1 MGRIAFVFSGQGAQ
15 TPGMGKDL
23 YETSAAAREIFDAAD
38 ALRPGTSKQCFEGT
52 EEELR
57 ETANT
62 QPCMVAM
69 ELAAAAAV
77 TEAGVRAD
85 MTAGFSLGEL
95 SALSYAGAMDFE
107 TAFTLVCRR
116 GELMQ
121 RAAEQTPTAMAAVLK
136 LSNEAVEELCAG
148 FAHVWPVNYNCP
160 GQVTVSGLEDEMK
173 EFNKAVKA
181 AGGRAMPLKVRGAF
195 HSPYMQDASDE
206 FAAEI
211 DKYVFSAPKI
221 PVYANHTA
229 APYDAD
235 VRGPLSAQMCHPV
248 RWEESVRNMLA
259 AGADTFVELGPGR
272 TLCSLIARIDKEARC
287 FSVSTPEDVE
297 TALEEARK

>member
-23 YETSAAAREIFDAAD
+23 YESSEAARRVFDAAD
-38 ALRPGTSKQCFEGT
+38 ALRPGTSRQCFEGT

-62 QPCMVAM
+62 QPCLVAM

-77 TEAGVRAD
+77 TEAGARAD
-85 MTAGFSLGEL
+85 MAAGFSLGEL
-95 SALSYAGAMDFE
+95 SALAYAEAMDFE
-107 TAFTLVCRR
+107 PAFRLVCRR

-136 LSNEAVEELCAG
+136 LSNEEVERLCAD

-160 GQVTVSGLEDEMK
+160 GQVTVSGLEEEMA
-173 EFNKAVKA
+173 EFHSAVRA
-181 AGGRAMPLKVRGAF
+181 AGGRTMPLKVRGAF
-195 HSPYMQDASDE
+195 HSPYMKEASDE

-211 DKYVFSAPKI
+211 DQYTLAAPKI
-221 PVYANHTA
+221 PVYANFTA
-229 APYDAD
+229 EPYGPD
-235 VRGPLSAQMCHPV
+235 VAGTLKEQMCHPV
-248 RWEESVRNMLA
+248 RWEATVRNMLA
-259 AGADTFVELGPGR
+259 AGVDTFMEVGPGR
-272 TLCSLIARIDKEARC
+272 TLCNLIAKTDKSARC
-287 FSVSTPEDVE
+287 LSFTEVL
-297 TALEEARK
+297 TA